1 MGIGH
6 EVDRV
11 RVEVV
16 TAVSDI
22 KRVSRAA
29 TRLET
34 ILLRSV
40 WSRIDRFLAAI
51 LLFRTF
57 TADESHGNSASRMNL
72 RDPNDI
78 LGFGGGQWSGPHR
91 SGDFGHGFA
100 DGMLERFRRLGPSDQ
115 VAIVDHHGGN
125 AAYPRSP
132 PFLFGV
138 AHLVGVEP

>member
-22 KRVSRAA
+22 RRVSRAA

-57 TADESHGNSASRMNL
+57 ADDESHGNSASRMNL

-78 LGFGGGQWSGPHR
+78 LGFGGGDGQGRTGQATSDTALRMACSNASGGWAPVIR
-91 SGDFGHGFA
+91 
-100 DGMLERFRRLGPSDQ
+100 
-115 VAIVDHHGGN
+115 
-125 AAYPRSP
+125 
-132 PFLFGV
+132 
-138 AHLVGVEP
+138 